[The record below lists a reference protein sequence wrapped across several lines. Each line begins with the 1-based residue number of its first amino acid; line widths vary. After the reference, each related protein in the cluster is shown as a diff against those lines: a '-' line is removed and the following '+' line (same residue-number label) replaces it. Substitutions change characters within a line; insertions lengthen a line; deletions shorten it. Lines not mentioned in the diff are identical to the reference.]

1 MSRTDSHPNGKI
13 ALSVLEVADALSIG
27 RTMAW
32 KLVNDG
38 MLPSFRLGRRVLV
51 HRDDVEAFVAQR
63 RAQALHPRRR

>member
-1 MSRTDSHPNGKI
+1 MTQPESRTNGKI

-51 HRDDVEAFVAQR
+51 YRDDVEAFVAQR
-63 RAQALHPRRR
+63 RDQALHPRRR